1 MKISDILSLKKPS
14 LSFEVFPPKRD
25 KPLEGTKEIV
35 SEIAL
40 THPSFMSVTYGAAG
54 GNTSANTLAIAEHLM
69 HKCSVNV
76 LAHLTC
82 VGSTHQSISSE
93 IAKFKNAGIENI
105 LCLRGDMPGGDSI
118 TGKSDFV
125 HAVDLVKKLSSEG
138 FCLGGACY
146 PEGHIESANMDAD
159 LDNVK
164 KKVEAGCDFLT
175 TQMFFDNS
183 AFYSFL
189 HGLSARGVAI
199 PVIAGI
205 MPITSG
211 KQIKKSC
218 ELSGATLPIRFKRIV
233 DKYGDNPES
242 MKQAGIVY
250 ACEQIV
256 DLLAN
261 GVAGVHVYTMNKP
274 EVASA
279 IYNNV
284 KSLIGK

>member
-1 MKISDILSLKKPS
+1 MKISNLLKDKKQTI
-14 LSFEVFPPKRD
+14 SFEVFPPKPNVD
-25 KPLEGTKEIV
+25 TANTFNAVKEI
-35 SEIAL
+35 SSLRPDFI
-40 THPSFMSVTYGAAG
+40 SVTYGAG
-54 GNTSANTLAIAEHLM
+54 GSNSKNTVDIASFVQNECNTTA
-69 HKCSVNV
+69 

-82 VGSTHQSISSE
+82 IGASRLDIDQKLLE
-93 IAKFKNAGIENI
+93 LQKNGIKNV
-105 LCLRGDMPGGDSI
+105 LALRGDIPNDQNFKPCGDFAHASELVEYVKQK
-118 TGKSDFV
+118 GDF
-125 HAVDLVKKLSSEG
+125 
-138 FCLGGACY
+138 CIGGACY

-218 ELSGATLPIRFKRIV
+218 ALSGATLPVRFKRIV

-279 IYNNV
+279 IYRNI